1 MGGLKPYGLQRM
13 TRRTRLRKAGRIA
26 GYAGAGLIA
35 LAVVL
40 SVGAPI
46 YFRGERFGQLVE
58 GMLPKMRGQIHV
70 GGGRWSWGTVVALLR
85 SRPAPFEIDDLT
97 NIDPEGT
104 EVLHTEKV
112 TA

>member
-26 GYAGAGLIA
+26 GYAGAGL
-35 LAVVL
+35 VVL
-40 SVGAPI
+40 ALVIAIGAPF

-58 GMLPKMRGQIHV
+58 RMLPPRRGQIHV
-70 GGGRWSWGTVVALLR
+70 GGGRWSWETLIALLR
-85 SRPAPFEIDDLT
+85 SRPALLELDDIT
-97 NIDPEGT
+97 IIDPEGT

-112 TA
+112 